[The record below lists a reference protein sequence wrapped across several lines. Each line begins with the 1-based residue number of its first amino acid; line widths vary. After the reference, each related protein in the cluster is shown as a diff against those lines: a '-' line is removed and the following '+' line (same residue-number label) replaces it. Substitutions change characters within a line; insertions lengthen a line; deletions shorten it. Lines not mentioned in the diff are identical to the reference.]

1 MEVARTKLGI
11 GLQKVES
18 GHFKGFGQG
27 GIAMCKPFPSRLEKA
42 VENLVN
48 FDNSLVQKWFKVRA
62 RRTCRRG

>member
-42 VENLVN
+42 VENLVI
-48 FDNSLVQKWFKVRA
+48 FDKFSRTKVVQSS
-62 RRTCRRG
+62 CEEDM